1 MPWNSTIEAE
11 YDALLAGSMGAAL
24 QGSANDRQVHK
35 DRIRAIETSDSS
47 VPDPVFASNVSL
59 MTPQQA
65 RSLWLWRVAFNF
77 YMERNNWWPWRLRD
91 KSAAELIPLLNFGW
105 QGFTRHKVGK
115 NTWHYSMESVWDD
128 RPEMRALEAFFALFF
143 WALTGETIE
152 TEADLVSRIIQ
163 GMRDAGWKHV
173 TGFWENYAG
182 FPRRSPTGGPTFNF
196 DDIASLK
203 AGECH
208 INSNYLVARLRSFN
222 IPAHVARAWLTLPGG
237 AVFILGGT
245 TAQDWH
251 QHGHC
256 FIHFP
261 TLQSWLT
268 HGDDV
273 QGAVLAS
280 IPPLFAMKSEW
291 WMHAYHFGETQ
302 YEWTR
307 ASDYDAFT
315 WWCLLIGRSPNR
327 LDFDVPFLHRTGQ
340 LRSRLENVHI
350 DNNYA
355 GRVGAPSPVP
365 PLFTVA
371 EVDTLVNWV
380 AAKLG

>member
-1 MPWNSTIEAE
+1 MPWNSAVEGE
-11 YDALLAGSMGAAL
+11 YDTLLAGNMGAAL
-24 QGSANDRQVHK
+24 QGSQSDREDLK
-35 DRIRAIETSDSS
+35 DRIRAIEKGDPS
-47 VPDPVFASNVSL
+47 VPDPIFASNVSL
-59 MTPQQA
+59 MTESQA

-77 YMERNNWWPWRLRD
+77 HMERNSWWPWLLRD
-91 KSAAELIPLLNFGW
+91 KNPAELIPLLNFGW

-115 NTWHYSMESVWDD
+115 FTWHYSMESAWDD
-128 RPEMRALEAFFALFF
+128 RPETRAIEAFFSYFF
-143 WALTGETIE
+143 WTLDGETIK

-163 GMRDAGWKHV
+163 GMRDGGWKHV
-173 TGFWENYAG
+173 TGLWEDYDG

-196 DDIASLK
+196 DDIMSLK

-222 IPAHVARAWLTLPGG
+222 IPAHVAHAWLTRPDGE
-237 AVFILGGT
+237 AFLGGT

-261 TLQSWLT
+261 TLHSWLA

-291 WMHAYHFGETQ
+291 WMSVNHFGETE
-302 YEWTR
+302 YKWTR
-307 ASDYDAFT
+307 AQDYDALT

-327 LDFDVPFLHRTGQ
+327 LNFDVPFLYRTAQ
-340 LRSRLENVHI
+340 LRTRLENVHI
-350 DNNYA
+350 ENNYA
-355 GRVGAPSPVP
+355 SRSGAPNPVP
-365 PLFTVA
+365 PLFTAA
-371 EVDTLVNWV
+371 EIDNLVNWV
-380 AAKLG
+380 ATKLD